1 MSNTHDERTDDS
13 RPGSRPESIRDEG
26 PGRTLPTTDDRI
38 PGDRAPSA
46 AESDFMSFALFG
58 FLIIFGIGCFILF

>member
-1 MSNTHDERTDDS
+1 MSNTHDARTDDT
-13 RPGSRPESIRDEG
+13 RPGPQSESQDEG
-26 PGRTLPTTDDRI
+26 PGSTPPTTEEWA
-38 PGDRAPSA
+38 PEDRAPSA